1 MRLVEILQKINTF
14 IYLSCQKMFIGR
26 CRNYL
31 VEQLQMYQKIK
42 FSAVIQRK
50 IQRKIVTVIVSWISS
65 TDKINLTIQ
74 FRRQK

>member
-14 IYLSCQKMFIGR
+14 IYLFCQKMFIGR

-31 VEQLQMYQKIK
+31 VEQLQMYQKIE

-65 TDKINLTIQ
+65 TDKIN
-74 FRRQK
+74 

>member
-31 VEQLQMYQKIK
+31 VEHLQMYQKIQ
-42 FSAVIQRK
+42 FSAVIQQLKKDRYRHCLLDF
-50 IQRKIVTVIVSWISS
+50 QHWQ
-65 TDKINLTIQ
+65 N
-74 FRRQK
+74 